1 MNVEDISSVKHRKIQ
16 PLVSFI
22 SHSKSVCMLKHF
34 SNCDNKYKNM
44 NKFKEKETGDEID
57 KEVNIK
63 DVKTNEKNNNL
74 KTKDPKEL
82 KKDNT
87 KNNYTNKD
95 NKDDLAKEN

>member
-1 MNVEDISSVKHRKIQ
+1 
-16 PLVSFI
+16 
-22 SHSKSVCMLKHF
+22 
-34 SNCDNKYKNM
+34 M